1 MLDTNTCYYICRNL
15 CSNGTITAEE
25 VIAVIFDM
33 FADNNIR
40 ACMSEDDYVD
50 MFTAKLA
57 EFKNEKEKHMNNNV
71 VEIRGL

>member
-15 CSNGTITAEE
+15 CSNEAITAEE
-25 VIAVIFDM
+25 LIAIIFDM
-33 FADNNIR
+33 FADNNISR
-40 ACMSEDDYVD
+40 CTTEEHYVD

-57 EFKNEKEKHMNNNV
+57 EFKNEKEKHINDNV